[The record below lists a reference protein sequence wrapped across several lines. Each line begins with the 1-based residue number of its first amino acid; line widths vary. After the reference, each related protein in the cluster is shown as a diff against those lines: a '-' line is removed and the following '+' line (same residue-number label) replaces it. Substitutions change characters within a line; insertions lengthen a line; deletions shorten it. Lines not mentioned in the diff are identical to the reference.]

1 MEINMNEE
9 IMEVIS
15 GQEDEGVTTEPTST
29 SGDIFDE
36 IFGATQ
42 EQLVTASPN
51 EVQSNPLDTQDITD
65 PKSDPGQFQYWQS
78 QADKRAIEVDML
90 KSQMADVM
98 SKVATPTASEPVQEE
113 IVLQKPV
120 KPSKPSDYDHSEA
133 LTDPDSASSK
143 YLAKQQSYLEDMSDY
158 VSNSSDQYV
167 NQMNKQQEVQR
178 AQARDSK
185 VLQDLQVKYNY
196 TPEQANDFMRSMSS
210 PDSLSLDNLV
220 MLHQMKQPNA
230 AQQVTQITPEAQ
242 KKVALMNQRQQ
253 KLSIPK
259 PIGVQPG
266 ASDQSTSKNVEDKM
280 MDAMISNV
288 TSKNIF

>member
-1 MEINMNEE
+1 MQNEE
-9 IMEVIS
+9 QKLMALI
-15 GQEDEGVTTEPTST
+15 DEQGDESIQTEPTST
-29 SGDIFDE
+29 SNGIFDE

-42 EQLVTASPN
+42 EQVVPASSD
-51 EVQSNPLDTQDITD
+51 EVENNPLDNQIIND
-65 PKSDPGQFQYWQS
+65 PKSDPEQFQYWQS
-78 QADKRAIEVDML
+78 QADKRATEVDML

-98 SKVATPTASEPVQEE
+98 SKVATPQAPEQAQKETA
-113 IVLQKPV
+113 LTKPV

-167 NQMNKQQEVQR
+167 NQMNKQQEVQQ

>member
-1 MEINMNEE
+1 MQNEE
-9 IMEVIS
+9 QKLMALIDEQ
-15 GQEDEGVTTEPTST
+15 GDEGTKTEPTST
-29 SGDIFDE
+29 SDGIFDE

-42 EQLVTASPN
+42 EQVVPVSSD
-51 EVQSNPLDTQDITD
+51 EVENNPLDNQIIND
-65 PKSDPGQFQYWQS
+65 PKSDPEQFQYWQS
-78 QADKRAIEVDML
+78 QADKRATEVDML

-98 SKVATPTASEPVQEE
+98 SKVATPQAPEQAQKETE
-113 IVLQKPV
+113 LTKPV

-167 NQMNKQQEVQR
+167 NQMNKQQEVQQ

-288 TSKNIF
+288 TKRNIF